1 MNFCPTNK
9 ESCMSVKNLSRTR
22 RLLLACAVAGV
33 ALGAAAASVVYVN
46 AERLD
51 IMDKKRAV
59 AKIVTTV
66 DRNAALNVIAQ
77 EGKWYKVEVG
87 GKQGYV
93 FAEAVSD
100 KPGGAKGKGVSL
112 AAVKG
117 GSIPQLETAAAVK
130 GVRPGAQQYASSSRL
145 STTGLQEV
153 IRRRDAITSAKF
165 DQFLAKGGLSG
176 TARGAASLDD
186 SAVAVSEVKP

>member
-1 MNFCPTNK
+1 MFLRH
-9 ESCMSVKNLSRTR
+9 LSRGH
-22 RLLLACAVAGV
+22 RLLLACAAAGV
-33 ALGAAAASVVYVN
+33 AFGAAAASVVYVN

-51 IMDKKRAV
+51 IMDKKRTV

-77 EGKWYKVEVG
+77 EGKWYKVDVG

-93 FAEAVSD
+93 FAAAVSD
-100 KPGGAKGKGVSL
+100 KRGAGKGTGTSL
-112 AAVKG
+112 ASVKG

-130 GVRPGAQQYASSSRL
+130 GVTPGAQQYASSSRL
-145 STTGLQEV
+145 STAGLKEV
-153 IRRRDAITSAKF
+153 IRRRDAITPAKF

-176 TARGAASLDD
+176 IARGAAALND
-186 SAVAVSEVKP
+186 SALAISEVKP

>member
-1 MNFCPTNK
+1 MNLK
-9 ESCMSVKNLSRTR
+9 DLSRGR
-22 RLLLACAVAGV
+22 RLLLACTAAGV

-59 AKIVTTV
+59 AKVVTTV
-66 DRNAALNVIAQ
+66 DRNAALNVVAK

-93 FAEAVSD
+93 FAEAVAD
-100 KPGGAKGKGVSL
+100 KPGSAKGKGVNL

-117 GSIPQLETAAAVK
+117 GSIAQLETAAAVK
-130 GVRPGAQQYASSSRL
+130 GVTAAGKQYASSGRL
-145 STTGLQEV
+145 STSGLQEV
-153 IRRRDAITSAKF
+153 IRRREAITSAKF
-165 DQFLAKGGLSG
+165 DQVLAKGGLSG
-176 TARGAASLDD
+176 TTARGAASLDD